1 MTNLKLINL
10 FIHNDKCAIKS
21 LEYLY
26 YFEKVLSFWFFDESI
41 MTMLIQ
47 TINHIAEM
55 SSVDVIL

>member
-1 MTNLKLINL
+1 M
-10 FIHNDKCAIKS
+10 KS

-47 TINHIAEM
+47 TVNHIAEM

>member
-10 FIHNDKCAIKS
+10 YIHNDKCATKS
-21 LEYLY
+21 LECLH

-41 MTMLIQ
+41 MIMLIQ
-47 TINHIAEM
+47 TVNHIAEM